1 MITSPWDKSALPSAA
16 EGREGGEE
24 HPQAQWA
31 LLPAEVT
38 NTLEEGDMEVPLLLC
53 LSPRT

>member
-16 EGREGGEE
+16 KGREGGEE